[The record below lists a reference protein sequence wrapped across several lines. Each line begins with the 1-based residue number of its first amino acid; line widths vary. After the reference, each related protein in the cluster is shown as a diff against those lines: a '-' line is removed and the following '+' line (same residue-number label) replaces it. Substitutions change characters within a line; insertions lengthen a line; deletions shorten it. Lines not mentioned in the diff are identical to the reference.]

1 MEKSMAT
8 DLKAAAK
15 GNLLKTTLIR
25 LGKVEELGIFG
36 SLVVI
41 GMALALTTEQF
52 ATPTNLVQVLR
63 QTAFIGT
70 MAVGMVFV
78 ISLRDIDISVGTM
91 YNLSVIIMAY
101 VLREGLNPGLI
112 IPFGLLV
119 GALLGF
125 TNGALS
131 VIFRLPTII
140 VTLGTMTAY
149 KGLSLV
155 ISNASTIANF
165 PNRDH
170 WFYNIFGGRHFG
182 GYIHASTIL
191 MLIVAVIGYILYN
204 HTAYGRHVCAIGA
217 NPEAARFAGI
227 KVQRTRLITM
237 TLMGVIAAIS
247 GMGTLAFL
255 AAADPS
261 FGAGSELIVIAAV
274 IIGGT
279 SLAGGSG
286 SIWGAI
292 IGSLIIT
299 VIRNGLLLLGVSI
312 YWQGVVTGITII
324 GAVALD
330 YVIKRQRGS

>member
-1 MEKSMAT
+1 MAT
-8 DLKAAAK
+8 ESKVEPKVNYFKNAL
-15 GNLLKTTLIR
+15 TR
-25 LGKVEELGIFG
+25 LGKIEELGILG
-36 SLVVI
+36 SLIVI
-41 GMALALTTEQF
+41 GIALTITTEQF
-52 ATPTNLVQVLR
+52 ASPTNLVQVLR
-63 QTAFIGT
+63 QTAYIGT

-78 ISLRDIDISVGTM
+78 ISQRDIDISVGAM

-101 VLREGLNPGLI
+101 LLRDGLNPGLI
-112 IPFGLLV
+112 IPLGILV

-125 TNGALS
+125 FNGALS
-131 VIFRLPTII
+131 VVFRLPTII
-140 VTLGTMTAY
+140 VTLGTMTVY
-149 KGLSLV
+149 RGLSLV

-170 WFYNIFGGRHFG
+170 WFYSVFGGRLFG
-182 GYIHASTIL
+182 GYIYASIII
-191 MLIVAVIGYILYN
+191 MIVVAIIGYILYTR
-204 HTAYGRHVCAIGA
+204 TAYGRHVCAIGA

-227 KVQRTRLITM
+227 KVQRTRIITM

-261 FGAGSELIVIAAV
+261 FGAGSELIVIAAA

-292 IGSLIIT
+292 IGSMIIT

-330 YVIKRQRGS
+330 YVIKRRRGG

>member
-1 MEKSMAT
+1 MVT
-8 DLKAAAK
+8 DSKVESRSSFFKNALS
-15 GNLLKTTLIR
+15 R
-25 LGKVEELGIFG
+25 LGRIEEMGILG

-41 GMALALTTEQF
+41 CILLSVTTEQF
-52 ATPTNLVQVLR
+52 ASATNLVQVLR
-63 QTAFIGT
+63 QSAYIAT

-78 ISLRDIDISVGTM
+78 ISQGDIDISVGAM
-91 YNLSVIIMAY
+91 YNLSVILMAY
-101 VLREGLNPGLI
+101 ALREGLNPGLI

-140 VTLGTMTAY
+140 VTLGTMTVY

-170 WFYNIFGGRHFG
+170 WFYTIFGGKLFG
-182 GYIHASTIL
+182 GYIYASIVI
-191 MLIVAVIGYILYN
+191 MLVVAVVCYILYN
-204 HTAYGRHVCAIGA
+204 HTAYGRQLCAIGA
-217 NPEAARFAGI
+217 NPTAARFAGI
-227 KVQRTRLITM
+227 KVQRVRLITM
-237 TLMGVIAAIS
+237 TLMGVIAAIA

-261 FGAGSELIVIAAV
+261 FGSGSELIVIAAA

-286 SIWGAI
+286 SIWGSI
-292 IGSLIIT
+292 IGALIIT

-324 GAVALD
+324 AAVALD
-330 YVIKRQRGS
+330 YVIKRRRGG